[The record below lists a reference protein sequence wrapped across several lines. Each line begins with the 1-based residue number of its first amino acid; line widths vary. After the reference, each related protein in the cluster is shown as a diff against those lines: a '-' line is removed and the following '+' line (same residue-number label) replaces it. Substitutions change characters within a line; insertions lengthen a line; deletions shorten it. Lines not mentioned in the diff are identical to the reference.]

1 MSALNRKAFRDLI
14 HMRGQAFAIAM
25 VIGAGVAVL
34 VMSLS
39 TLASIRWSRAAFYD
53 QYRFADV
60 FAHLKRAPLS
70 VADRI
75 EALPGVAAVETRIVH
90 GVTIN
95 VAGMIEPA
103 VGRLISIPDG
113 SKPRLNAM
121 YLRRGRWLA
130 PYARNEVLV
139 GEPFAQAHNL
149 HPGDEVEAIINGRL
163 QSLKI
168 VGITLSPE
176 YLIQIS
182 AGSLMPDDRR
192 FGVFYMSYEGLAA
205 ALDMDGAFND
215 VTLRLMRGALEPEV
229 IRRLDTITEPYGGVG
244 AHGRDEQ
251 VSHQYIS
258 DEIRQLSGMATV
270 APTIFLGVAA
280 FLLNIVLSRLINT
293 QREQIAALKAFGY
306 SKLEIGAHYLQLI
319 LCIPIVGVVLGTGA
333 GIYLGNN
340 LARMYARFYRFPV
353 FSFQLDPRVV
363 LLALAVSSLAAII
376 GTLAAV
382 RRAVI
387 IVPAEAMRPEPP
399 ADFHRT
405 LLERAG
411 LGQLVPQST
420 RMILRNLQRRPI
432 KAALSVCGIALAVA
446 VLILGGFMLDA
457 LNYIMDVQFRLSQRH
472 DVSVALIEP
481 DSHRVVHEIE
491 HLPGVLQCQPF
502 RAVPVRLRF
511 GHRHE
516 RTSVLGLEN
525 DGLFRLVDDQE
536 REVRLPERGLVLS
549 QMLGKQLQARPGDL
563 VTVEILEGERHVRR
577 LPIRAF
583 VSEFAGMN
591 AYMQLD
597 VLRELMEE
605 GDTSSGAYLQV
616 DSLEQD
622 ALYRELK
629 KTPRVAAVNIKAA
642 ALQSFEKTIAE
653 NLLRMRLTNICFATI
668 IAFGVVYNAAR
679 ISLSERSRE
688 LSTLRVIGFTR
699 HEISRLLLGE
709 LALLTL
715 AAIPPGLILGYGFAA
730 YMTLGLQ
737 TEIYRI
743 PLVVNSSTYVFAA
756 MVVIIAAVVSGLIVR
771 RRIDHLDLVAVL
783 KSRD

>member
-1 MSALNRKAFRDLI
+1 MSALSRKAWRDLL
-14 HMRGQAFAIAM
+14 HVRGQAFAIAM

-39 TLASIRWSRAAFYD
+39 TLASIRWSQGAFYD
-53 QYRFADV
+53 QYGFADV
-60 FAHLKRAPLS
+60 FAHLKRAPWK
-70 VADRI
+70 VKEQI
-75 EALPGVAAVETRIVH
+75 EAIPGVATVEPRIVH
-90 GVTIN
+90 GVTIS
-95 VAGMIEPA
+95 VEGMSEPA
-103 VGRLISIPDG
+103 VGRLISVPDRRA
-113 SKPRLNAM
+113 PRLNAL

-139 GEPFAQAHNL
+139 GEPLAQAHGL
-149 HPGDEVEAIINGRL
+149 KPGDEIEAIINGRQQQL
-163 QSLKI
+163 QI

-176 YLIQIS
+176 YLIQINS
-182 AGSLMPDDRR
+182 GSLLPDDRR

-215 VTLRLMRGALEPEV
+215 VSVKLMRGAFESEV
-229 IRRLDTITEPYGGVG
+229 IRRLDDITERYGGIG

-258 DEIRQLSGMATV
+258 DEIRQLAGMATV

-306 SKLEIGAHYLQLI
+306 SKLEIGMHYLQMI
-319 LCIPIVGVVLGTGA
+319 LCIPIVGVILGTGA

-340 LARMYARFYRFPV
+340 LARMYAKFYRFPV
-353 FSFQLDPRVV
+353 FSFQLDPAVV
-363 LLALAVSSLAAII
+363 ILALLVSCIAAVI

-382 RRAVI
+382 RRAVVI
-387 IVPAEAMRPEPP
+387 APAEAMRPEPP
-399 ADFHRT
+399 ANFRRFFWDR
-405 LLERAG
+405 
-411 LGQLVPQST
+411 LGWGHWIPQAT
-420 RMILRNLQRRPI
+420 RMIVRNLQRRPF
-432 KAALSVCGIALAVA
+432 KAGLSMLGIAMAVA

-481 DSHRVVHEIE
+481 QSHRVIHEIE
-491 HLPGVLQCQPF
+491 HLPGVLQSQPF
-502 RAVPVRLRF
+502 RAVPIRLRY

-516 RTSVLGLEN
+516 RTSIQGIDNGGLV
-525 DGLFRLVDDQE
+525 RLIDKNE
-536 REVRLPERGLVLS
+536 REVLLPDRGLVLS
-549 QMLGKQLQARPGDL
+549 AMLGKQLKARPGDV
-563 VTVEILEGERHVRR
+563 VTVEILEGERHVRQ
-577 LPIRAF
+577 LPIAALI
-583 VSEFAGMN
+583 SEFAGMN
-591 AYMQLD
+591 AYMKLD
-597 VLRELMEE
+597 TLRELMQE
-605 GDTSSGAYLQV
+605 GDVSSGVYLQV
-616 DSLEQD
+616 DAQEQKN
-622 ALYRELK
+622 LYRELK
-629 KTPRVAAVNIKAA
+629 QTPEVAAVNIKQA
-642 ALQSFEKTIAE
+642 ALESFEKTIAE

-688 LSTLRVIGFTR
+688 LSTLRVIGFNR
-699 HEISRLLLGE
+699 HEVSRILLGE
-709 LALLTL
+709 LALLTA
-715 AAIPPGLILGYGFAA
+715 AAIPPGLLLGYAFAA
-730 YMTLGLQ
+730 YMTQQLQ

-756 MVVIIAAVVSGLIVR
+756 TVVAIAALVSGLIVR